1 MDTFAVTL
9 MVKLP
14 GTPSAALM
22 ERLEPFIRG
31 ALAELGGT
39 LEELSTELVD
49 SDEADEGSDEPS
61 EDLEATEAERARMEA
76 VQARNAFILELRGQ
90 LVHGGDPVGTF
101 RPPGDAEIVRAIQQ
115 YDREHPLPG
124 SPAVADPG
132 FTW

>member
-49 SDEADEGSDEPS
+49 SDEADDGSDEPS
-61 EDLEATEAERARMEA
+61 EDPLLFPEERERMEA
-76 VQARNAFILELRGQ
+76 VQARNAFIVRVRESQDHHGRG
-90 LVHGGDPVGTF
+90 V
-101 RPPGDAEIVRAIQQ
+101 PPTPAEITEMIRQ
-115 YDREHPLPG
+115 YDQENPLPG
-124 SPAVADPG
+124 SPAVVDAG